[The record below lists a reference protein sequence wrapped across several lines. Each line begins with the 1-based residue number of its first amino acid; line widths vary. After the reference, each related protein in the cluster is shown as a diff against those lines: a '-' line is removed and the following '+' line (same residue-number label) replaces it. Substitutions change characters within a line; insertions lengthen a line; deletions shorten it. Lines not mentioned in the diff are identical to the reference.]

1 MHEKNDLISIA
12 MTSYN
17 GEKYIREQLD
27 SILTQTY
34 GNFELIICDDRS
46 KDSTVEIIKD
56 YCIKDSRIKLYVNE
70 KNLGFKKNFEK
81 AISLCKGEYIALSD
95 QDDIWLPE
103 HLEKLLNLIQGHL
116 IACGN
121 AELIDENNNS
131 KGINLNETEGLHKFE
146 DSDNLLYKLF
156 CTRNPFQGASML
168 MHRSFFE
175 KALPIPENIPFHD
188 TWFAFCSCFSD
199 RIRYTFDIITRY
211 RQHTTQ
217 VTQHNKRSTLTLI
230 RTCIS
235 RIFERKKYE
244 TDRFDYINELKKRY
258 SVTAGQ
264 EKIIQDCIFYF
275 NMRARKLPLAGRIKA
290 LKMIWNNYDHIFT
303 TSRQKYRFFLMAV
316 YFIF

>member
-1 MHEKNDLISIA
+1 

-17 GEKYIREQLD
+17 GEKYIAEQLD

-34 GNFELIICDDRS
+34 DNFELIICDDCS
-46 KDSTVEIIKD
+46 KDSTVKIIKD
-56 YCIKDSRIKLYVNE
+56 YCGKDSRIKLYVNE

-103 HLEKLLNLIQGHL
+103 HLEKLLGLIQGHL

-131 KGINLNETEGLHKFE
+131 KGINLNETEGFYRFE

-199 RIRYTFDIITRY
+199 RIRYTFDAITRY

-217 VTQHNKRSTLTLI
+217 VTQHKKKTTFSLI
-230 RTCIS
+230 GSSIS
-235 RIFERKKYE
+235 RIGKKYE
-244 TDRFDYINELKKRY
+244 TDRYEYIRELKVRY
-258 SVTAGQ
+258 KISSEQ
-264 EKIIQDCIFYF
+264 EKIIKDCITYF
-275 NMRARKLPLAGRIKA
+275 KMKSRQLSFLERFKA
-290 LKMIWNNYDHIFT
+290 LKMIWDNYDYIFT
-303 TSRQKYRFFLMAV
+303 TPNHKYRL
-316 YFIF
+316 IRIIKNII

>member
-1 MHEKNDLISIA
+1 

-17 GEKYIREQLD
+17 GEKYIAEQLD

-34 GNFELIICDDRS
+34 DNFELIICDDCS
-46 KDSTVEIIKD
+46 KDSTVKIIKD
-56 YCIKDSRIKLYVNE
+56 YCGKDSRIKLYVNE

-103 HLEKLLNLIQGHL
+103 HLEKLLNLVQGHL

-121 AELIDENNNS
+121 AELIDEKNNS
-131 KGINLNETEGLHKFE
+131 KGINLNETEGFYRFE

-199 RIRYTFDIITRY
+199 RIRYSFDAITKY

-217 VTQHNKRSTLTLI
+217 VTQHKNRSTLTLI
-230 RTCIS
+230 KTCLLKVFK
-235 RIFERKKYE
+235 REKYK
-244 TDRFDYINELKKRY
+244 TDRNDYINELKMRY
-258 SVTAGQ
+258 SVSSEQ
-264 EKIIQDCIFYF
+264 EKIIQDCKLYF
-275 NMRARKLPLAGRIKA
+275 NMRARNLSFCGRIKA
-290 LKMIWNNYDHIFT
+290 LKMIWNNYDYIFT